1 MKFFTAIRI
10 FLSNLRTLFI
20 LSMDEEITTLHDISR
35 ITYEER
41 KRIKEKHDQLDLCLF
56 QELEYIEDK
65 IILIWEKIDE
75 DGRVD
80 SLNR

>member
-1 MKFFTAIRI
+1 MRFLAAIRI

-35 ITYEER
+35 ITFEER
-41 KRIKEKHDQLDLCLF
+41 QRIREKHDQLDTCLF

-75 DGRVD
+75 DRRVD